1 MYDIIIVGAGPAGL
15 TAAIYALRANK
26 KILVFEAKAYGGQI
40 ASSSVVENYPG
51 YEKIS
56 GFDLA
61 TNMYNQVIKLG
72 GEIKFEEVIGINEGE
87 VITNKGSYQTK
98 AIILATGV
106 QTGKLGL
113 DKEDELK
120 GKGVSYCAT
129 CDGNFFKGKDVAL
142 VGGGNTA
149 LEDALYLSNIVN
161 KVYLIHRRDTF
172 RADQKNLEELKKKDN
187 VEFIL
192 NSNVVKL
199 NGTDRLESIDVDT
212 NGNINTI
219 EVSGLFIAVGHVP
232 NNEMFD
238 NMVDLDE
245 RGYIKSEDGIHT
257 RSKNVYV
264 AGDTRVKTLRQLV
277 TATSDGALAA
287 TTAMRE
293 LGR

>member
-1 MYDIIIVGAGPAGL
+1 MYDIIIVGAGPAGM

-26 KILVFEAKAYGGQI
+26 KILIFEAKAYGGQI

-61 TNMYNQVIKLG
+61 TNMYNQVLKLG
-72 GEIKFEEVIGINEGE
+72 GEIKYEEVTSIKDGE
-87 VITNKGSYQTK
+87 VITNKGSYK
-98 AIILATGV
+98 CKSIILATGV
-106 QTGKLGL
+106 QNGKLGL
-113 DKEDELK
+113 DNEDELK

-172 RADQKNLEELKKKDN
+172 RADQRNLEELKKRDN

-192 NSNVVKL
+192 NSNVVKI

-219 EVSGLFIAVGHVP
+219 NVSGLFIAIGHVP
-232 NNEMFD
+232 NNDAFS
-238 NMVDLDE
+238 NMVELDE
-245 RGYIKSEDGIHT
+245 RGYIKSEDGVHT
-257 RSKNVYV
+257 SSKNIYV
-264 AGDTRVKTLRQLV
+264 AGDTRVKQLRQLV
-277 TATSDGALAA
+277 TATSDGAIAA

-293 LGR
+293 MGR

>member
-26 KILVFEAKAYGGQI
+26 KVLIFEAKAYGGQI

-72 GEIKFEEVIGINEGE
+72 GEIKYEEVISIKDGE
-87 VITNKGSYQTK
+87 VTTNNGSYKCK

-106 QTGKLGL
+106 QNGKLGI
-113 DKEDELK
+113 DNEDALK

-172 RADQKNLEELKKKDN
+172 RGDQRNLDELKKKDN

-192 NSNVVKL
+192 NSNVVKI
-199 NGTDRLESIDVDT
+199 NGTNLLESIDVNT
-212 NGNINTI
+212 NGDIRNIS
-219 EVSGLFIAVGHVP
+219 VSGLFIAVGHVP
-232 NNEMFD
+232 ANEAFS
-238 NMVDLDE
+238 NMVELDD
-245 RGYIKSEDGIHT
+245 RGYIKSEDGVHT
-257 RSKNVYV
+257 SSKNVYV

-277 TATSDGALAA
+277 TATSDGAIAA

-293 LGR
+293 MGR

>member
-1 MYDIIIVGAGPAGL
+1 MYDIIIVGAGAAGL

-26 KILVFEAKAYGGQI
+26 KILIFEAKAYGGQI

-61 TNMYNQVIKLG
+61 TNMYNQVLKLG
-72 GEIKFEEVIGINEGE
+72 GEIKYEEVTSIKDGE
-87 VITNKGSYQTK
+87 VITNKGSYK
-98 AIILATGV
+98 CKSIILATGV
-106 QTGKLGL
+106 QSGKLGL
-113 DKEDELK
+113 DNEEEFK
-120 GKGVSYCAT
+120 GKGISYCAT

-172 RADQKNLEELKKKDN
+172 RADQRNLEELKKKEN
-187 VEFIL
+187 VEFVL
-192 NSNVVKL
+192 NSNVVKI
-199 NGTDRLESIDVDT
+199 NGTDKLESIDIDT

-219 EVSGLFIAVGHVP
+219 NVSGLFIAIGHVP
-232 NNEMFD
+232 ANEAFS
-238 NMVDLDE
+238 NMVELDE
-245 RGYIKSEDGIHT
+245 RGYIKSEDGVHT
-257 RSKNVYV
+257 SSKNIYV
-264 AGDTRVKTLRQLV
+264 AGDTRVKQLRQLV
-277 TATSDGALAA
+277 TATSDGAIAA

-293 LGR
+293 MGR

>member
-1 MYDIIIVGAGPAGL
+1 MYDIIIVGAGPAGM

-26 KILVFEAKAYGGQI
+26 KILIFEAKAYGGQI

-61 TNMYNQVIKLG
+61 TNMYNQVLKLG
-72 GEIKFEEVIGINEGE
+72 GEIKYEEVTSIKDGE
-87 VITNKGSYQTK
+87 VITNKGSYQCK
-98 AIILATGV
+98 SIILATGV
-106 QTGKLGL
+106 QNGKLGL
-113 DKEDELK
+113 DNEDALK

-172 RADQKNLEELKKKDN
+172 RADQKNLEELKKKEN

-192 NSNVVKL
+192 NSNVVKI
-199 NGTDRLESIDVDT
+199 NGTDKLESIDVDT

-219 EVSGLFIAVGHVP
+219 NVSGLFIAIGHVP
-232 NNEMFD
+232 ANEAFS
-238 NMVDLDE
+238 NMVELDE
-245 RGYIKSEDGIHT
+245 RGYIKSEDGVHT
-257 RSKNVYV
+257 KSKNVYV

-287 TTAMRE
+287 TAAMRE
-293 LGR
+293 MGR